1 MGSYTPILMFR
12 EVTDRLDVTNK
23 LLAKIEKHLKSLTLP
38 PDMVDWA
45 KAKQKDFPKV
55 KDSKR
60 IARNRYKKST
70 LAK

>member
-45 KAKQKDFPKV
+45 RVKRKDFPKV
-55 KDSKR
+55 KKKK
-60 IARNRYKKST
+60 KKS
-70 LAK
+70 LK

>member
-1 MGSYTPILMFR
+1 MFR

-45 KAKQKDFPKV
+45 RVRKKDFPKIKKNPNV
-55 KDSKR
+55 KKME
-60 IARNRYKKST
+60 ARNRYKKHTKS
-70 LAK
+70 